1 MIVMKK
7 YAITQLKKG
16 KILMLRYGEK
26 FTITDELMEVV
37 ATYMDDG
44 SREKLHNELAPCSNE
59 TFLKKYCE
67 VDSSFEKL
75 LYDEFGI
82 ELEDTELDYI
92 IEIEKFAKE
101 KLIEVFGKENY
112 E

>member
-7 YAITQLKKG
+7 YAITQLKKS

-37 ATYMDDG
+37 ANYMNDG
-44 SREKLHNELAPCSNE
+44 LREKLHNELTPCSNE
-59 TFLKKYCE
+59 TFLKEYCE
-67 VDSSFEKL
+67 VDNSFEKL

-82 ELEDTELDYI
+82 ELED
-92 IEIEKFAKE
+92 
-101 KLIEVFGKENY
+101 
-112 E
+112 